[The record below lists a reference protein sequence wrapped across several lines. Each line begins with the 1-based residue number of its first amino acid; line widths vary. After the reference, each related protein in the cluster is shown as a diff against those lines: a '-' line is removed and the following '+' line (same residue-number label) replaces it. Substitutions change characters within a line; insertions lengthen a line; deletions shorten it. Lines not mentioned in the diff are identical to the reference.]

1 MYQLHFKPATGCY
14 CLRNGDKRTYWLPS
28 ISAVLKTDL
37 TTPTSNIDSSEL
49 ILLYEGPTIPTID
62 THPELFI

>member
-1 MYQLHFKPATGCY
+1 MYQLHFKPATNCY
-14 CLRNGDKRTYWLPS
+14 CLRNGDKRTHWLPF
-28 ISAVLKTDL
+28 IFAVLKAEL
-37 TTPTSNIDSSEL
+37 IMPTKDTGTSSC